1 VLVTEMDGVK
11 RLVSVP
17 LQALMV
23 GWGDVAEGHQGYAHS
38 ISFFDE
44 DGAHVIEQW
53 SYIGITSRNWLVR
66 MEEHLQEMRSGSN
79 KRFHAAWRTYA
90 GDSRVM
96 LCSEL
101 IVLDHSLDG
110 IMAWEEEQVDI
121 HMASG
126 SSLNISS
133 GCGLQPH
140 QHRRTAPRGNGALGG
155 LLLCH
160 RQLLNLGIPVNNISP
175 I

>member
-1 VLVTEMDGVK
+1 
-11 RLVSVP
+11 
-17 LQALMV
+17 
-23 GWGDVAEGHQGYAHS
+23 
-38 ISFFDE
+38 
-44 DGAHVIEQW
+44 
-53 SYIGITSRNWLVR
+53 
-66 MEEHLQEMRSGSN
+66 MRSGSN

-126 SSLNISS
+126 SSLNILP
-133 GCGLQPH
+133 GAAYNRTNIVE
-140 QHRRTAPRGNGALGG
+140 RRREVMERWAAFYYAT
-155 LLLCH
+155 
-160 RQLLNLGIPVNNISP
+160 VNFST
-175 I
+175 